1 MFIINQEMEIV
12 NKLENGHMV
21 KSLMHENEIDDQ
33 TVRDI
38 FKKKQILIK
47 FAGTLYSKKG
57 MYHRKQ

>member
-1 MFIINQEMEIV
+1 
-12 NKLENGHMV
+12 MV